1 MRGRFVSCSLKALAA
16 ICILS
21 AGLYSQQA
29 GQEQPKTGSS
39 GQDQAIPD
47 APSAVRPPQSFPAPP
62 PTTHDDQT
70 QNPAPPPPPSQA
82 PPRQDTSAASPA
94 SDQPQP
100 PLRVTTV
107 PEGGATASG
116 PESQEQLFTLT
127 RNVNQVIVPVMVK
140 DNDGRLVAGLFP
152 RNFTVYEGGKKVAL
166 NFFTSD
172 PPALSAA
179 IVFDT
184 GMEDV
189 AVQKVLQTLPALE
202 GAFSQF
208 DEVSLYT
215 YSSSVSKVQDF
226 ATVGRQLEATLNR
239 LKTVTGRNNGVPVT
253 SGPLGPQGPMV
264 NGRPIQG
271 GPAPVITPAKE
282 SHVLNDAILAAALE
296 LAKRER
302 TRRKVIF
309 VISDGRE
316 YRSNAS
322 YRDTLRVLLS
332 SNVLVYGASVENSAI
347 PVYNKLERLH
357 LPRYGYSNILPKYAN
372 ATGGEIISGFS
383 RDAIEA
389 TYAKAMGDARN
400 QYTLGYV
407 TRSTPSSAY
416 RQIEVV
422 VDRPDVVVTA
432 KDGYYP
438 AAAK

>member
-1 MRGRFVSCSLKALAA
+1 MLHSLKALPIIVMLA
-16 ICILS
+16 
-21 AGLYSQQA
+21 AGLFAQSAQD
-29 GQEQPKTGSS
+29 QPKPGNSGS
-39 GQDQAIPD
+39 DQAIPD
-47 APSAVRPPQSFPAPP
+47 APSAIRPPQSFPAPP

-70 QNPAPPPPPSQA
+70 QSPAPPPSSSQA
-82 PPRQDTSAASPA
+82 PPREDTSSNSAAP
-94 SDQPQP
+94 DEPRP

-107 PEGGATASG
+107 PEGGATPSA
-116 PESQEQLFTLT
+116 PASQEQLFTLT

-140 DNDGRLVAGLFP
+140 DDNGRLVSGLFP
-152 RNFTVYEGGKKVAL
+152 RDFSVFEDGKKVTL

-172 PPALSAA
+172 PSALSAA
-179 IVFDT
+179 VVFDT

-208 DEVSLYT
+208 DEVSIYT
-215 YSSSVSKVQDF
+215 YSSSVSRVQDF
-226 ATVGRQLEATLNR
+226 ASVGRQLEAALNR

-282 SHVLNDAILAAALE
+282 SHVLNDAILAAALD

-309 VISDGRE
+309 VVSNGRE

-332 SNVLVYGASVENSAI
+332 SNVMVYGASVENSAI

-372 ATGGEIISGFS
+372 ATGGEIITGFS

-407 TRSTPSSAY
+407 TRATPSSAY

-422 VDRPDVVVTA
+422 VDRPDVLVTA